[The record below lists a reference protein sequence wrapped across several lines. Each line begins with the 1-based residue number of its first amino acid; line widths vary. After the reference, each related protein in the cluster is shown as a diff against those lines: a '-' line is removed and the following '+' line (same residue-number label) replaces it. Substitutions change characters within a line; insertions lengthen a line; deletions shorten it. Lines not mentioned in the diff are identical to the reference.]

1 MSQNFTFV
9 FTSHNS
15 LFYVLYNIMYDDDCS
30 EVLGVGDQL
39 MSMLFTVTN
48 EITCMRG
55 NNLADLRRVVQV

>member
-1 MSQNFTFV
+1 
-9 FTSHNS
+9 
-15 LFYVLYNIMYDDDCS
+15 MYDDDCS

-55 NNLADLRRVVQV
+55 NNLADIRRVVQV